1 MEKENNKITGKCVLD
16 PELHNCPYF
25 VRETLQCTK
34 DSHCCFKDEIEV
46 PKVQKRKEKW
56 FEKYY
61 R

>member
-1 MEKENNKITGKCVLD
+1 MGKENVKITGKCVLD
-16 PELHNCPYF
+16 PEFHNCPYF

-34 DSHCCFKDEIEV
+34 DSHCCFKDEIEA